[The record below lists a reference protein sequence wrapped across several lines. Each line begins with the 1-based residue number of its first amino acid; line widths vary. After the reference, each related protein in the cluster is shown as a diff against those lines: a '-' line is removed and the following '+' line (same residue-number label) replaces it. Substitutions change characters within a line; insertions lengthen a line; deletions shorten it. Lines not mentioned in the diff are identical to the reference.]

1 MLRNIAYYILIISL
15 SYNIACGQM
24 TFEEKLE
31 SLYKKSV
38 PLIGDTELKDI
49 SDNEVYILDTRSEEE
64 FEVSHI
70 QGAQFVDYKSFEI
83 EDVKSIPK
91 DATVIVYC
99 SVGYRSERIGEKML
113 ESGYEN
119 VNNLYGGIFNWK
131 NNGHQVVN
139 NLNLPT
145 DSVHTYN
152 KRWSKWLEKGV
163 KVYD

>member
-1 MLRNIAYYILIISL
+1 
-15 SYNIACGQM
+15 M

-49 SDNEVYILDTRSEEE
+49 SDNEVYILDTRSKEE

-70 QGAQFVDYKSFEI
+70 EGAHFIDYQSFEM
-83 EDVKSIPK
+83 EDIKSIPK

-119 VNNLYGGIFNWK
+119 VKNLYGGIFNWK

-139 NLNLPT
+139 NLDLPT

-152 KRWSKWLEKGV
+152 KRWSQWLEKGI